1 MSYTPA
7 EVSFLIEH
15 HEEIAHLDLALT
27 KASRLKDTEVLKEK
41 FGDYGRAVL
50 ELVTAR
56 SSGKL
61 PSDWLMDADSAQ
73 QATPV
78 EVAAYRAEF
87 LAEQGVSSVHDITC
101 SIGTEGLDSPLDYFG
116 SDLDES
122 RVRMARHNLSSTKI
136 FRADA
141 LTTTTTADVL
151 LADPA
156 RRAGG
161 RRITRPEDLVPPLPE
176 VVDKHRGKELAI
188 KCAPGLDFSEWNGLV
203 TVASVDGGV
212 KEACLYTPGLGT
224 GRRAVMI
231 RGHKLDVLD
240 DKETNLP
247 EAGEIGSYLI
257 DPDGAIVRSG
267 LVRHYAAREGLHQ
280 IDERIA
286 YLTGERIPEGT
297 SGFPFIEKVPLK
309 RLKSVLK
316 SYDAGSLEILVRGVE
331 VDPDQL
337 RKKMKLKGKKPFAV
351 IITRIG
357 AQGIALLC
365 KPRVSSSEDNYAT

>member
-41 FGDYGRAVL
+41 FGDYGRAVM

-176 VVDKHRGKELAI
+176 VVDKHRDKELAI

>member
-7 EVSFLIEH
+7 EVSFLMDH
-15 HEEIAHLDLALT
+15 HEEITSLDLALT
-27 KASRLKDTEVLKEK
+27 KASRLKDAEVLKEK
-41 FGDYGRAVL
+41 FGDFGRAVM

-56 SSGKL
+56 NSGKL
-61 PSDWLMDADSAQ
+61 PRNWLMDADSAQ
-73 QATPV
+73 QATPTG
-78 EVAAYRAEF
+78 VAAYRMSF
-87 LAEQGVSSVHDITC
+87 LAEQGVRTVHDLTC
-101 SIGTEGLDSPLDYFG
+101 SIGTEGYNCPLDYFG

-122 RVRMARHNLSSTKI
+122 RVRMARYNLSSANI

-161 RRITRPEDLVPPLPE
+161 KRITRPEVLVPPLPE

-188 KCAPGLDFSEWNGLV
+188 KCAPGLDFSEWDGLV

-212 KEACLYTPGLGT
+212 KESCLYTPGLGT
-224 GRRAVMI
+224 GRKAVMI
-231 RGHKLDVLD
+231 RGEQIDVLD
-240 DKETNLP
+240 DQETNLP
-247 EAGEIGSYLI
+247 EAGDIGSYLI
-257 DPDGAIVRSG
+257 DPDGAVVRAG
-267 LVRHYAAREGLHQ
+267 LVQHYAAREGLHQ
-280 IDERIA
+280 IDPRIA

-309 RLKSVLK
+309 KLKSVLK

-357 AQGIALLC
+357 SQGIALLC
-365 KPRVSSSEDNYAT
+365 QPRVSSSEDNYAT

>member
-41 FGDYGRAVL
+41 FGDYGRAVM

>member
-41 FGDYGRAVL
+41 FGDYGRAVM

-73 QATPV
+73 LATPD

-101 SIGTEGLDSPLDYFG
+101 SIGTEGLNSPLDYFG

>member
-15 HEEIAHLDLALT
+15 HEEIAHLDLTLT

-41 FGDYGRAVL
+41 FGDYGRAVM

>member
-15 HEEIAHLDLALT
+15 HEEITHLDLALT
-27 KASRLKDTEVLKEK
+27 KASRLKDTEILKEK
-41 FGDYGRAVL
+41 FGDYGRAVM
-50 ELVTAR
+50 ELVNAR

-101 SIGTEGLDSPLDYFG
+101 SIGTEGLDSPLDYVG

>member
-15 HEEIAHLDLALT
+15 HEEITHLDLALT
-27 KASRLKDTEVLKEK
+27 KASRLKDTEILKEK
-41 FGDYGRAVL
+41 FGDYGRAVM

-240 DKETNLP
+240 DQETNLP

-286 YLTGERIPEGT
+286 YLTGERIPEGA

-357 AQGIALLC
+357 SQGIALLC